1 MKKTDFVAMMT
12 AIGREAFKDLV
23 PAVDSLRDA
32 LSDDFQE
39 LIDGIRKVDDA
50 LAPISPNPMHVAIAL
65 GNQIERDD
73 QLGLYIVALCA
84 GRTVRGLSGATKKR
98 WGN

>member
-1 MKKTDFVAMMT
+1 MKKTDLIAMMAT
-12 AIGREAFKDLV
+12 IGRRAFEDLAS
-23 PAVDSLRDA
+23 AVESLREA
-32 LSDDFQE
+32 VSDDPQE

-65 GNQIERDD
+65 GNQIKSDD

-84 GRTVRGLSGATKKR
+84 GRTVRGMAGASKR
-98 WGN
+98 WSN